1 MVFWGWQVPSRRKR
15 RFDVEGFK
23 VRREGP
29 LTLRDSEPEPDV
41 SFVEG
46 ERDDGAEAHPSSAML
61 VVEVSVTSQAIDES
75 KADIYAEAG
84 VAEYW
89 LVRPDDRTV
98 ELSSGGFSS
107 PKTFRWIRMSPTFW
121 R

>member
-1 MVFWGWQVPSRRKR
+1 
-15 RFDVEGFK
+15 
-23 VRREGP
+23 
-29 LTLRDSEPEPDV
+29 
-41 SFVEG
+41 
-46 ERDDGAEAHPSSAML
+46 
-61 VVEVSVTSQAIDES
+61 VTSQAIDES